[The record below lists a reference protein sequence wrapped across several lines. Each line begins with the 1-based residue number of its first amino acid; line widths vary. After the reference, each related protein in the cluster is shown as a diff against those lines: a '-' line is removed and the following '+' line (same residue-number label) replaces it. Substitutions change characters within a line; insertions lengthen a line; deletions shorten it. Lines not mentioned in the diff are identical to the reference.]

1 MRQRRLSRKNVRL
14 LPDYQDM
21 NRILHSCPLGQ
32 QQSFASL
39 LVKFKVFSNGTGR
52 SWLGKGQEPGI
63 LEDSSR
69 CWPQIFLFPWVKSEE
84 TAGRRWA
91 ASGRS
96 SGSRQSCQ
104 PLPCWSNPRTCA
116 PLHLICLSLQETI
129 KCFWL
134 ISYACIIR
142 WQQSPSGFLALVPA
156 TRPWARSWRE

>member
-1 MRQRRLSRKNVRL
+1 MVA
-14 LPDYQDM
+14 PW
-21 NRILHSCPLGQ
+21 GTQ
-32 QQSFASL
+32 QPFASL

-52 SWLGKGQEPGI
+52 SWLGRGQEPGTS
-63 LEDSSR
+63 EDSSR
-69 CWPQIFLFPWVKSEE
+69 CWPRIFLFPQVKSEE
-84 TAGRRWA
+84 SAGRRWD
-91 ASGRS
+91 ASGCS

-104 PLPCWSNPRTCA
+104 PLPCWSNPRTRV

-156 TRPWARSWRE
+156 TRPWAKIGRAHV